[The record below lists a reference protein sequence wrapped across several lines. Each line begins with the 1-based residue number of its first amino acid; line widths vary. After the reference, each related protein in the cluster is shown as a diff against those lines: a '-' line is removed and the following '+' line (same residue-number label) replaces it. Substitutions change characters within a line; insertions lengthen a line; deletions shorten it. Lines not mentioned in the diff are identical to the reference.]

1 MPRTVAHNEKIEGR
15 RSGIRYL
22 VGVDEVGRGPL
33 AGPLCVGACLMK
45 ARAAR
50 SFLRGIKDSKQLS
63 HKERLRWR
71 QALVRAASA
80 ESCRLS
86 TALVGERSID
96 RDGLAA
102 ALTRAV
108 CRALR
113 RLGVAPE
120 SCRVLLDGGIRAP
133 RTFPF
138 QETIIGGDESVPLI
152 AAASIIAKVRR
163 DRHMIRLAKQFPQY
177 GFERHKGYGTK
188 EHYAALRRHGL
199 SPVHRRSF
207 LKKFLIV

>member
-1 MPRTVAHNEKIEGR
+1 MQ
-15 RSGIRYL
+15 RSIRFFI
-22 VGVDEVGRGPL
+22 GVDEVGRGPL
-33 AGPLCVGACLMK
+33 AGPLCVGACLVK

-50 SFLRGIKDSKQLS
+50 VFLRGIKDSKRLS
-63 HKERLRWR
+63 HKERLRWK
-71 QALVRAASA
+71 QILVRAASE

-96 RDGLAA
+96 RKGLSRAI
-102 ALTRAV
+102 LIAV

-120 SCRVLLDGGIRAP
+120 SCRVLLDGGMRAP

-138 QETIIGGDESVPLI
+138 QKTIIGGDESVPLI

-163 DRHMIRLAKQFPQY
+163 DRYMIRLAKQFPQY

-188 EHYAALRRHGL
+188 EHYEALKKHGI
-199 SPVHRRSF
+199 SAVHRRSF
-207 LKKFLIV
+207 LKNFLSH

>member
-1 MPRTVAHNEKIEGR
+1 MQG
-15 RSGIRYL
+15 SIRFFI
-22 VGVDEVGRGPL
+22 GVDEVGRGPL
-33 AGPLCVGACLMK
+33 AGPLCVGACLVK

-63 HKERLRWR
+63 PEERARWASRLRG
-71 QALVRAASA
+71 AAA
-80 ESCRLS
+80 EEHCRLS
-86 TALVGERSID
+86 TVFVGEERID

-120 SCRVLLDGGIRAP
+120 SCLVLLDGGMRAP
-133 RTFPF
+133 KTFPF
-138 QETIIGGDESVPLI
+138 QKTIIGGDESVPLI

-163 DRHMIRLAKQFPQY
+163 DQYMIRLAKQLPQY

-188 EHYAALRRHGL
+188 EHYQALWKYGL
-199 SPVHRRSF
+199 SPVHRKSF
-207 LKKFLIV
+207 LKSFSVSST